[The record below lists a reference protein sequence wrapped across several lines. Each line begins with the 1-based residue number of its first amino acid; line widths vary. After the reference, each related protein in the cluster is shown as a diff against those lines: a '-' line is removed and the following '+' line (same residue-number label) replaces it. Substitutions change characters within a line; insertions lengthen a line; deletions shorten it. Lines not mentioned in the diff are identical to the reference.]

1 MVKLVRIAFLAL
13 AAILLALALGSCNKQ
28 PGDKQDP
35 DSTTARSTAVPVAE
49 SASDAIPDVE
59 DDDPLVTTAD
69 DEESEGE
76 GTGDDSDGDAEDDAD
91 DGDDGDDGDDEGGQE
106 QPSDGDGASGI
117 VIPPPP
123 DERPVDVE
131 ALYGRSCS
139 GCHGDDLGGASSGP
153 PLKDVAQLYG
163 AAELKLFLDDPSAYA
178 ANDRRLIEL
187 GQQYGIAM
195 PPAKFRPAEME
206 ALAAWLL
213 AK

>member
-1 MVKLVRIAFLAL
+1 MVMLVRVASLAL
-13 AAILLALALGSCNKQ
+13 AAVLLALALGSCNKQ

-35 DSTTARSTAVPVAE
+35 DSTTASSTAVPVAE
-49 SASDAIPDVE
+49 SVSEAIPDVK
-59 DDDPLVTTAD
+59 DDDSLVTTPD
-69 DEESEGE
+69 DEESAGE
-76 GTGDDSDGDAEDDAD
+76 GTADDSDSDGEDDAD
-91 DGDDGDDGDDEGGQE
+91 DNGDDGGQE

-139 GCHGDDLGGASSGP
+139 GCHGDDLGGARSGP
-153 PLKDVAQLYG
+153 PLKEVAQLYG

-187 GQQYGIAM
+187 GEQYGIAM